1 MPVSHAGSFSVVLPL
16 LQGAV
21 RSPLQHCPATR
32 ADFGVEIAECYSRT
46 EAILW
51 QLKVRLHATAAVAL
65 QVSFQVRG
73 NKQCRH
79 PYILTTLP

>member
-1 MPVSHAGSFSVVLPL
+1 MLASHPGSFSVVLPL

-21 RSPLQHCPATR
+21 RSPFQHCPATGGK
-32 ADFGVEIAECYSRT
+32 FGAETAECYSRT
-46 EAILW
+46 EATLW

-65 QVSFQVRG
+65 QVSFQVRE